1 MKKTEKLFGI
11 IALVISIYIYGCQ
24 APVNNIKPTPT
35 PSSSSGILVPPVQ
48 TNTPSPGPTSTPTPQ
63 NQYSY
68 ELPLKVFQVGECGL
82 GNRTTHEITNDG
94 TYTYL
99 SDDFSKTEIKK
110 LTEYQVTTF
119 KTLLND
125 LNIALYAEK
134 DVDLPPGSPQTKE
147 CRSVEFFTM
156 IVNQQDRTFDRNARL
171 KIHTPEYLETINK
184 LKLSLDELKK

>member
-11 IALVISIYIYGCQ
+11 FALVISIYFYGCG
-24 APVNNIKPTPT
+24 APVNNVQTSPTPT
-35 PSSSSGILVPPVQ
+35 GSVVMVPPTQ
-48 TNTPSPGPTSTPTPQ
+48 TTVPLPTTTPSPQQ

-82 GNRTTHEITNDG
+82 GNQTTYEITNDG
-94 TYTYL
+94 IYTYL
-99 SDDFSKTEIKK
+99 SDDFSKTETKK
-110 LTEYQVTTF
+110 LTEYQVMTF

-134 DVDLPPGSPQTKE
+134 DMDLPPDSPQTKE

-156 IVNQQDRTFDRNARL
+156 IVNQQERTFDRNARL
-171 KIHTPEYLETINK
+171 KVHTPEYLETINK